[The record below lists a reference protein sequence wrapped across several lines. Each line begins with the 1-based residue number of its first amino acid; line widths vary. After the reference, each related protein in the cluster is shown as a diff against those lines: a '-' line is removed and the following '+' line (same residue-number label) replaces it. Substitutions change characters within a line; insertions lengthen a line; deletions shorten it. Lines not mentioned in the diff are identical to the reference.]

1 MMCIHVL
8 LHHYIYVLCVYSST
22 IIGVFESELQLLALI
37 FFQATLACMIYLT
50 FGMPQSGDVSVTYAK
65 C

>member
-37 FFQATLACMIYLT
+37 FFHEGYSRVHDLFNFWHATKRRRIRNIC
-50 FGMPQSGDVSVTYAK
+50 
-65 C
+65 